1 MKKVFLV
8 SLVGEGVHARRSILG
23 FISSNN
29 SGLIATYI
37 KNRYNLILG
46 EQYEARFTFEI
57 GVHWEYASSLVLLL
71 LTECII
77 VLLLYQKSIL

>member
-8 SLVGEGVHARRSILG
+8 SLVGEGVHAGRSILG

-29 SGLIATYI
+29 SELIATYI

-46 EQYEARFTFEI
+46 EQYQERFTFKI
-57 GVHWEYASSLVLLL
+57 GVHWEYATDRPNVYVSVDIVNNLEDLV
-71 LTECII
+71 
-77 VLLLYQKSIL
+77 

>member
-8 SLVGEGVHARRSILG
+8 SLVGEGVYAGRSILG

-37 KNRYNLILG
+37 KNRYNLTLG
-46 EQYEARFTFEI
+46 EQYQARFTFEI
-57 GVHWEYASSLVLLL
+57 GVHWEYATDRPNVDVHVDVVNNL
-71 LTECII
+71 EE
-77 VLLLYQKSIL
+77 

>member
-29 SGLIATYI
+29 SELIATYI

-46 EQYEARFTFEI
+46 NQYYEHFTFEI
-57 GVHWEYASSLVLLL
+57 GVHWEYATDRPNVDVHVDVINNLEDLLL
-71 LTECII
+71 
-77 VLLLYQKSIL
+77 

>member
-8 SLVGEGVHARRSILG
+8 SLVGEGVNEGRSILG

-29 SGLIATYI
+29 SELISTYI

-46 EQYEARFTFEI
+46 EQYQACFTFEI
-57 GVHWEYASSLVLLL
+57 GVHWEYATNREDVDIHVDVVNNL
-71 LTECII
+71 ED
-77 VLLLYQKSIL
+77 